1 MNAQQQQAQQPAAP
15 PARPCVN
22 PFYVLAGIDVAIFFT
37 TFILL
42 FVNIKPNYDRAN
54 CNYPLAAFLV
64 ITYLE
69 VNFLQ
74 VLVLVAHGFEK
85 ARIYIWMFTFVFVP
99 AMLVFNVVGNVWVS
113 KEDRLQSSSPNAC
126 VSKNFS
132 YYLTVLMQMDNKVFS
147 LMLQA
152 YMVLAYCNC
161 LIWFIIACAF
171 SNRISKFM
179 HLTNLEQG
187 QSQWKNRSWADI
199 QYAFRFAYEM

>member
-1 MNAQQQQAQQPAAP
+1 M
-15 PARPCVN
+15 
-22 PFYVLAGIDVAIFFT
+22 LAGIDVAIFFT

-99 AMLVFNVVGNVWVS
+99 TMLVFNVVGNVWVS

-132 YYLTVLMQMDNKVFS
+132 YYLTVLM
-147 LMLQA
+147 
-152 YMVLAYCNC
+152 
-161 LIWFIIACAF
+161 
-171 SNRISKFM
+171 
-179 HLTNLEQG
+179 
-187 QSQWKNRSWADI
+187 
-199 QYAFRFAYEM
+199 

>member
-1 MNAQQQQAQQPAAP
+1 
-15 PARPCVN
+15 
-22 PFYVLAGIDVAIFFT
+22 
-37 TFILL
+37 
-42 FVNIKPNYDRAN
+42 
-54 CNYPLAAFLV
+54 
-64 ITYLE
+64 
-69 VNFLQ
+69 
-74 VLVLVAHGFEK
+74 
-85 ARIYIWMFTFVFVP
+85 
-99 AMLVFNVVGNVWVS
+99 
-113 KEDRLQSSSPNAC
+113 
-126 VSKNFS
+126 
-132 YYLTVLMQMDNKVFS
+132 MDNKVFS